1 MQILYFVLHYLL
13 LFFTLHLVYII
24 NYNTNSVKITTIKPS
39 RVPKIIFFLLYFST
53 SFNISLKLIETIMPD
68 TNKSIKLISKL
79 DKNLYK
85 NKYATTAPIVSAK
98 PLIKV

>member
-1 MQILYFVLHYLL
+1 MEYDL
-13 LFFTLHLVYII
+13 
-24 NYNTNSVKITTIKPS
+24 NK
-39 RVPKIIFFLLYFST
+39 
-53 SFNISLKLIETIMPD
+53 NISDYPSSLQMEHSIEKLLEHSKNKNKFRINPFLASTGGRD
-68 TNKSIKLISKL
+68 CSDYTNKSIKLISKL